1 MSQVNVDSRLFPSVV
16 LLFFFFFVLLCFVF
30 SFFHLLELCL
40 LILCPGRPEI
50 NPELKDQLVTYNSPL
65 EFKCSLGGVPTPE
78 IRWTKDGL
86 NISNN
91 NILRIRQAKLEDS
104 GKYTCRANNSE
115 GSKNATFWIEVTGTV
130 RFSFTYKKDKNKI

>member
-1 MSQVNVDSRLFPSVV
+1 P
-16 LLFFFFFVLLCFVF
+16 
-30 SFFHLLELCL
+30 
-40 LILCPGRPEI
+40 PEI

-91 NILRIRQAKLEDS
+91 NILRIHQARLEDS

-115 GSKNATFWIEVTGTV
+115 GSKNSTFWIEVAGTIITPPISRYV
-130 RFSFTYKKDKNKI
+130 TEGDRVDLICIASGFPKPTLVWTFNNGNLPSGINQFNREGESN

>member
-1 MSQVNVDSRLFPSVV
+1 MLTNVCFLQ
-16 LLFFFFFVLLCFVF
+16 LFFSFSFFFVLLCFVF
-30 SFFHLLELCL
+30 SFFHLFELCL
-40 LILCPGRPEI
+40 LIDILCPGPPEI

-86 NISNN
+86 NINNN
-91 NILRIRQAKLEDS
+91 NILRIRQARLEDS

-115 GSKNATFWIEVTGTV
+115 GSKTSTFWIEVTGTV